1 MAGWI
6 LNCWP
11 TWHSSRLASK
21 AGRKDTSIY
30 KNNLSWNFGFSFVLS
45 LEEAV
50 IRMAGAVSRL
60 KSTMNEQVVSFCLL
74 GVLFWM
80 PHIYA
85 FLICRIWPSSEC
97 TKQSNLFLLPV
108 TDYTPL
114 KNDGLRQLGWWHSIP
129 NCFWKVN
136 PNSMVPVTTN
146 QLWLMV
152 TVRLYLGMLPYG
164 KWAIYGWVTQIILWK
179 MVIFHGSNRL
189 TSRSWSFGQIF
200 WGGFLRILWKYQTV
214 SNEYYII
221 RVHWF

>member
-21 AGRKDTSIY
+21 AGRKDTNIY
-30 KNNLSWNFGFSFVLS
+30 KNNLSRNFGFSFVLS

-97 TKQSNLFLLPV
+97 SKQSNLFLLPV
-108 TDYTPL
+108 TDYSLQGIPRSRLVGPL
-114 KNDGLRQLGWWHSIP
+114 VLLG
-129 NCFWKVN
+129 
-136 PNSMVPVTTN
+136 
-146 QLWLMV
+146 
-152 TVRLYLGMLPYG
+152 
-164 KWAIYGWVTQIILWK
+164 
-179 MVIFHGSNRL
+179 GSNFHHNSSRAPPFRL
-189 TSRSWSFGQIF
+189 TFLHTQCPRSGSMLFGKKCI
-200 WGGFLRILWKYQTV
+200 LCVRIPRSIDHGNDCTCC
-214 SNEYYII
+214 I
-221 RVHWF
+221 

>member
-146 QLWLMV
+146 QLWLMGDGTTVLGDV
-152 TVRLYLGMLPYG
+152 T
-164 KWAIYGWVTQIILWK
+164 LWK
-179 MVIFHGSNRL
+179 MGHLWMSYSNYPVKNGYFPWL
-189 TSRSWSFGQIF
+189 
-200 WGGFLRILWKYQTV
+200 K
-214 SNEYYII
+214 
-221 RVHWF
+221 